1 MEIDLKEPLQSGLTS
16 PRNPWDGMDNPAR
29 MHPAATSSA
38 ASPDRASSLE
48 IVVEVMSGLQS
59 DGSDPARILRRIMTH
74 VVDALDA
81 GAALVVRQGADGT
94 CERLR
99 AIGSLDDPEAAEH
112 LLSRLPRP
120 LPDRRTIDR
129 DVVVFPLD
137 VYHLVAQVDR
147 EERLRSDAL
156 ALVELITRHAGQA
169 IENARLREELTRSE
183 SLSEVGKAVKRVL
196 HDLRNPI
203 GRIHVAVD
211 RASVPG
217 TDAETVSRMHAI
229 IASSADDVL
238 DIASDVSDFTSSG
251 RITKIRIT
259 AESLLAALQD
269 SCSSAG
275 ITLRC
280 VNEHRSTVHC
290 DPQKLLR
297 ALIRMIESVAGTS
310 AASGER
316 MVEIAAALDGSDTI
330 IAIRGH
336 GFEVSDDVRV
346 RIFEPFA
353 MHSRAGSRGLGLAI
367 VRSIVRAHG
376 GEIALA
382 GQGADSSFVIR
393 LPGVSEPGR
402 PLRAP

>member
-1 MEIDLKEPLQSGLTS
+1 
-16 PRNPWDGMDNPAR
+16 
-29 MHPAATSSA
+29 MHTAATSST
-38 ASPDRASSLE
+38 ASPDRVSDLD
-48 IVVEVMSGLQS
+48 ILVEVMSGLQA
-59 DGSDPARILRRIMTH
+59 DGSDPARILRRVMTH
-74 VVDALDA
+74 VVEALGA
-81 GAALVVRQGADGT
+81 GAALVVRQGPDGT
-94 CERLR
+94 REHLR
-99 AIGSLDDPEAAEH
+99 AIGSLNDPEAAEH

-120 LPDRRTIDR
+120 LPAGRTIDR
-129 DVVVFPLD
+129 DLVVFPLD
-137 VYHLVAQVDR
+137 VYHLVAQVDH

-156 ALVELITRHAGQA
+156 PLVELITRHAGQA
-169 IENARLREELTRSE
+169 IENARLRDELVRSE

-211 RASVPG
+211 RANVPG

-238 DIASDVSDFTSSG
+238 DIANDVSDFTSSG
-251 RITKIRIT
+251 KIAKIRIT

-269 SCSSAG
+269 SSSSAG
-275 ITLRC
+275 VTLRC

-297 ALIRMIESVAGTS
+297 ALTRMIESVAGTPGRT
-310 AASGER
+310 SGAGEGV
-316 MVEIAAALDGSDTI
+316 VEIAAALDGADTI

-336 GFEVSDDVRV
+336 GFEISDDVRV

-376 GEIALA
+376 GEIAVV
-382 GQGADSSFVIR
+382 GEGADSLFVIR
-393 LPGVSEPGR
+393 LPGAGEPGR